1 MLLKVS
7 TRSASALRQNWT
19 YNFPMTGSA
28 TITALIDQLDEA
40 RINSGLSQRD
50 WALQAGLSLG
60 TVREWRH
67 HRSTPGSV
75 RLAELGLTLDLRL
88 ELIPNARTRKRT
100 RLDLP
105 EVWRS
110 DERYAKPERRVL
122 NASYLVAIVIAELAW
137 HYEENPYTRPVL
149 DRRTRQR
156 VLYDYSSRRTPNVT
170 TLLALGEHYGFSLG
184 WIGVSEPWRARPW
197 PQTFS
202 RRSGARKPRTKG
214 KKSPSQ
220 SQLF

>member
-1 MLLKVS
+1 
-7 TRSASALRQNWT
+7 
-19 YNFPMTGSA
+19 MTDPT
-28 TITALIDQLDEA
+28 TITSLIDQLDEA
-40 RINSGLSQRD
+40 RIKSGLSQRD

-75 RLAELGLTLDLRL
+75 RLAELGLTVDLRL
-88 ELIPNARTRKRT
+88 ELVPNARIRRGT
-100 RLDLP
+100 RLELP

-110 DERYAKPERRVL
+110 DERYAKPEKRAL
-122 NASYLVAIVIAELAW
+122 SANYLVALIIAELAW
-137 HYEENPYTRPVL
+137 QYEDKPSSRPVL

-156 VLYDYSSRRTPNVT
+156 VLYDYTSRRIPNVT
-170 TLLALGEHYGFSLG
+170 TLLAISEHYGFSLG
-184 WIGVSEPWRARPW
+184 WIGVSEAWRARPW

-214 KKSPSQ
+214 KMSTAQ
-220 SQLF
+220 SRLF